1 MDGRMA
7 FRGAAWAL
15 FAATLLWKLKRRSS
29 RGFCAAAFVA
39 SLHFLLPPIVHEV
52 LLLVCSSVLV
62 GVAHRGCELLPVE
75 NRAVLVTGCDSGF
88 GHELARRLSQV
99 GVLVFA
105 GVLDA
110 HGAGAQRLRAGTS
123 EKLQV
128 LQLDVTDDRQIEAAH
143 RYICT
148 QVNDTGEP
156 ALGGG
161 AASGCPGLG
170 VSRSDRPVAAGLWGL
185 VNNAGILQCPVDA
198 EIQPM
203 KTLLDYLDV
212 NFLGAVKMSQVFLPL
227 LRRSRGRIINMS
239 SLAGAVPVPL
249 FAAYGASKAAL
260 AIYSEV
266 MRLELS
272 AWGVR
277 VSLVQPSGFRTN
289 IFGAS
294 DDISRHGDQLLA
306 TVSSEVREDYGHAY
320 ISSLPGV
327 LIRMSQQSAADL
339 SPVVDAMYH
348 ALLSRRP
355 APLYT
360 PGQMAWLL
368 PFLRRCCPSAVFDS
382 ITMKLLNLADHQP
395 AGIQS

>member
-148 QVNDTGEP
+148 QVNDT
-156 ALGGG
+156 
-161 AASGCPGLG
+161 
-170 VSRSDRPVAAGLWGL
+170 GLWGL

-368 PFLRRCCPSAVFDS
+368 PFLRRCCPSGLGLIMADVGAPLFSSGADINPDNHDLNRAV
-382 ITMKLLNLADHQP
+382 L
-395 AGIQS
+395 

>member
-7 FRGAAWAL
+7 FCGAAWAL
-15 FAATLLWKLKRRSS
+15 FGATLLWKLKRRCS

-62 GVAHRGCELLPVE
+62 GVAHRRCELLPVE

-110 HGAGAQRLRAGTS
+110 NGAGAQRLRAGTS

-148 QVNDTGEP
+148 QVNDTG
-156 ALGGG
+156 
-161 AASGCPGLG
+161 
-170 VSRSDRPVAAGLWGL
+170 LWGL
-185 VNNAGILQCPVDA
+185 VNNAGILQYPVDA

-212 NFLGAVKMSQVFLPL
+212 NFLGAVKMSQAFLPL

>member
-148 QVNDTGEP
+148 QVNDTG
-156 ALGGG
+156 
-161 AASGCPGLG
+161 
-170 VSRSDRPVAAGLWGL
+170 LWGL

-277 VSLVQPSGFRTN
+277 VSLVQPSGFRTSTLV
-289 IFGAS
+289 G
-294 DDISRHGDQLLA
+294 
-306 TVSSEVREDYGHAY
+306 
-320 ISSLPGV
+320 
-327 LIRMSQQSAADL
+327 
-339 SPVVDAMYH
+339 
-348 ALLSRRP
+348 
-355 APLYT
+355 
-360 PGQMAWLL
+360 
-368 PFLRRCCPSAVFDS
+368 CCR
-382 ITMKLLNLADHQP
+382 
-395 AGIQS
+395 